1 MSNHLTQY
9 QFQKGQPSPHPE
21 GRPKALKNILKTD
34 FGITQSQ
41 CNEII
46 LSMLAMTKTQIEQES
61 NNPDSPMFT
70 RIIGKAMLKS
80 LNNSSLYALESL
92 LNRSIGMPRQQTDL
106 RTTTEQPIFVSLNLD
121 VE

>member
-1 MSNHLTQY
+1 
-9 QFQKGQPSPHPE
+9 
-21 GRPKALKNILKTD
+21 
-34 FGITQSQ
+34 
-41 CNEII
+41 
-46 LSMLAMTKTQIEQES
+46 MLAMTKTQIEQES